1 MLQKFKSY
9 SINEYVIKEIKK
21 NKVSK
26 DVLDYLYKV
35 SNTSYP
41 SIVDF
46 EQYLS
51 SIPGIKNEEKGIII
65 NEAKVF
71 QLKRFYFYFSS
82 LFNTYFPKSRL
93 LPNFFT
99 YISLSR
105 VIFPLRFRFRAF
117 YLLTFKKVQEK
128 KNANLE
134 GFDHNRKQLLGF
146 LEGHRNRTESLINIL
161 RSVQGY
167 DFKNMR
173 LLCVGPRNE
182 AEVMLLHG
190 YGFKKT
196 NVEAIDLFSYSPY
209 ISVMDMN
216 NLQYPND
223 SFDIYYSSAVIKYSS
238 DVHKTVS
245 ESLRVTKTGGLMA
258 FCFTFGVKSD
268 LVPSGAE
275 FYNGLKD
282 LFKLYDKYI
291 ETIYWQEEFFHSEG
305 DTRATA
311 IFKIKK

>member
-1 MLQKFKSY
+1 MLQKLKSY

-21 NKVSK
+21 VNVSEDVLKHLNKV
-26 DVLDYLYKV
+26 L
-35 SNTSYP
+35 NTSYP
-41 SIVDF
+41 DLAAF
-46 EQYLS
+46 EQYLF
-51 SIPGIKNEEKGIII
+51 SIPSIKSEEKVIII

-93 LPNFFT
+93 LPNIFT

-146 LEGHRNRTESLINIL
+146 LEGHRNRTESLINVL
-161 RSVQGY
+161 RSIQGY

-190 YGFKKT
+190 YGFQKK

-209 ISVMDMN
+209 VSVMDMN
-216 NLQYPND
+216 NLQYPDD

-245 ESLRVTKTGGLMA
+245 ESLRVTKSGGLMA

-268 LVPSGAE
+268 LVPAGAE
-275 FYNGLKD
+275 FYDGLKD
-282 LFKLYDKYI
+282 LFKLYDKNI
-291 ETIYWQEEFFHSEG
+291 ETVYWQEEFFHSEG

>member
-21 NKVSK
+21 SNVSK
-26 DVLDYLYKV
+26 DVLDHLNKLN
-35 SNTSYP
+35 NTNYP
-41 SIVDF
+41 NFVAF
-46 EQYLS
+46 NQYLS
-51 SIPGIKNEEKGIII
+51 TISGIKNEEREIII
-65 NEAKVF
+65 GEAKVF
-71 QLKRFYFYFSS
+71 QLKRFFFYFSS

-105 VIFPLRFRFRAF
+105 LIFPLRFRVRAF

-146 LEGHRNRTESLINIL
+146 LEGHRNRTESLINVL
-161 RSVQGY
+161 RSIQGY
-167 DFKNMR
+167 DFQNMR

-190 YGFKKT
+190 YGFKKK

-209 ISVMDMN
+209 ISIMDMN
-216 NLQYPND
+216 HLQYPD
-223 SFDIYYSSAVIKYSS
+223 DFFDIYYSSAVIKYSS
-238 DVHKTVS
+238 DVHKTVA
-245 ESLRVTKTGGLMA
+245 ESLRVTKSGGLMA

-268 LVPSGAE
+268 LVPTGAE

-282 LFKLYDKYI
+282 LFKLYDKNI
-291 ETIYWQEEFFHSEG
+291 VTIYWQEEYFYSHG